1 MLYCDRIDLSQGID
15 VSKTSTSKECNI
27 CHYWYFFD
35 KGFKFQLCICNE
47 CHDALIMSMDLSD
60 ITMLYINGVNYCCII
75 NGISKS
81 EANNLMQNIAVSEKK
96 PQKTE
101 HYKI

>member
-1 MLYCDRIDLSQGID
+1 
-15 VSKTSTSKECNI
+15 
-27 CHYWYFFD
+27 
-35 KGFKFQLCICNE
+35 
-47 CHDALIMSMDLSD
+47 MSMDLSD
-60 ITMLYINGVNYCCII
+60 ITMLYINGVNCCCII